1 MFKLLL
7 QTFLKKRSLFVAGMS
22 YFVKSLR
29 NVIGLASTKKSM
41 IFYTCGIRDVV
52 LRIFIQMAQ
61 CCKKRQ
67 QQSKKVFRTIALISF
82 VLQMGGQIHGN
93 VLTPLRVIELLV
105 RLEMLQKKQLHPGW
119 KEFRNYPKGTRHKI
133 SRIWASL
140 VVFIRLCLTNDQL
153 KKTKKP
159 RVAKKSK
166 QRSNT
171 AFFVNPAGGKHRL
184 ASCHMEE

>member
-1 MFKLLL
+1 
-7 QTFLKKRSLFVAGMS
+7 
-22 YFVKSLR
+22 
-29 NVIGLASTKKSM
+29 M